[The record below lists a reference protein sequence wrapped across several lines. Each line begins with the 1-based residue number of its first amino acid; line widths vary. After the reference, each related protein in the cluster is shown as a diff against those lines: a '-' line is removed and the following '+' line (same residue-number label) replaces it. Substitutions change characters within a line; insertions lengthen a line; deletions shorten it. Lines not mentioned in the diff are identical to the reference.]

1 MCEKCR
7 GIDERVAHYHRIA
20 GAITDKL
27 TLDRIAEL
35 ILKLDA
41 DKAALHPAKQ
51 GRPGWRPLSWR
62 RLWLSSPATPIFPFT
77 MRRRRELVSFAKMPG
92 AEATRGDRDPR
103 RPPDGGG
110 ILE

>member
-41 DKAALHPAKQ
+41 DKAALHPAK
-51 GRPGWRPLSWR
+51 
-62 RLWLSSPATPIFPFT
+62 
-77 MRRRRELVSFAKMPG
+77 
-92 AEATRGDRDPR
+92 
-103 RPPDGGG
+103 
-110 ILE
+110 